1 MSEKQILKAFG
12 RKMYYLRVELKL
24 SQEQLAERAQLDRT
38 YISSVER
45 GQRNIS
51 LLNICKLAAALE
63 VVPESLLTNLG
74 EYLDD

>member
-1 MSEKQILKAFG
+1 MSEKKILKAFG
-12 RKMYYLRVELKL
+12 RKMYYIRVDLRL

-51 LLNICKLAAALE
+51 LLNIFKLAAALE
-63 VVPESLLTNLG
+63 VAPESLLSNLG
-74 EYLDD
+74 EYFDD

>member
-1 MSEKQILKAFG
+1 MSEEPILKAFG
-12 RKMYYLRVELKL
+12 KKMYMLRIELKL
-24 SQEQLAERAQLDRT
+24 SQEQVAERAQLDRT

-63 VVPESLLTNLG
+63 VSPESLLENLG
-74 EYLDD
+74 DYYE